1 MSSVRELHNEAMDL
15 ADSAFV
21 AARANNGAEAESLF
35 FRAYELERK
44 AAERA
49 QANQKIGLTS
59 AVLFRSAA
67 TLAVKCNLWAEA
79 EELVGEGL
87 RGNPPYEIAAELNDL
102 QCQVEANK
110 AGKAPPTRI
119 ALPKVARSETPRNG
133 RRTRKKAFV

>member
-15 ADSAFV
+15 ADRAFV
-21 AARANNGAEAESLF
+21 ASRANNVEVAEPLF

-49 QANQKIGLTS
+49 QTNQNIGVTS

-87 RGNPPYEIAAELNDL
+87 RGSPPYEIAAELTAL
-102 QCQVEANK
+102 QCQIEENK
-110 AGKAPPTRI
+110 SGQASLTKI
-119 ALPKVARSETPRNG
+119 VLPEVARSDTARNG